1 MLIQSGGKMV
11 DRVPRRSLFGPGVVI
26 GAILFGVAL
35 FGLTIGVFI
44 YFRPE
49 PVPAAASTAVL
60 NIIHAPT
67 ATVPPPTPT
76 PTLPATPTVPV
87 PPSPEEGTLGVG
99 AFVQI
104 SGTGGDGLR
113 IRSEAGLQGT
123 VQALGIEAEVFEITA
138 GPQEADGYTWW
149 YLTAPYEEARAGWAV
164 ANYLQP
170 IQNP

>member
-1 MLIQSGGKMV
+1 MGDTG
-11 DRVPRRSLFGPGVVI
+11 RRGALFGPGVI
-26 GAILFGVAL
+26 LSAILFGLAL
-35 FGLTIGVFI
+35 FGLTIGVFW

-49 PVPAAASTAVL
+49 PVPVAASTAVL
-60 NIIHAPT
+60 NVIHAPT

-76 PTLPATPTVPV
+76 PTLPATPTSPV
-87 PPSPEEGTLGVG
+87 PPSPPEGSLGVG

-113 IRSEAGLQGT
+113 MRSEAGLQGA
-123 VQALGIEAEVFEITA
+123 VQAVGIEAEVFEITG

>member
-1 MLIQSGGKMV
+1 MG
-11 DRVPRRSLFGPGVVI
+11 DRVPKGALIGPGVII
-26 GAILFGVAL
+26 GAILFGLGL
-35 FGLTIGVFI
+35 FALTIAVFW

-60 NIIHAPT
+60 NVIHAPT

-76 PTLPATPTVPV
+76 PTQQVTPTAPV
-87 PPSPEEGTLGVG
+87 PPSPPDGSIGVG
-99 AFVQI
+99 ALVQI

-113 IRSEAGLQGT
+113 IRSEAGLHGT
-123 VQALGIEAEVFEITA
+123 VQALGMEAEVFEITG
-138 GPQEADGYTWW
+138 GPQESDGYIWW

-170 IQNP
+170 IQNQ

>member
-1 MLIQSGGKMV
+1 MV
-11 DRVPRRSLFGPGVVI
+11 DKASKGSLFGPGVII

-35 FGLTIGVFI
+35 FGLMIGVFWF
-44 YFRPE
+44 FRPE

-67 ATVPPPTPT
+67 ATIPPPTPT
-76 PTLPATPTVPV
+76 PTQPVTPTAPV
-87 PPSPEEGTLGVG
+87 PPSPPEGSLGVG
-99 AFVQI
+99 VFVQI

-123 VQALGIEAEVFEITA
+123 VQSLGMEAEVFEITD

-164 ANYLQP
+164 ANYLHP